1 MIDQE
6 RTIKE
11 LEWIV
16 NLFGNYE
23 RHAMDDEEIQSLNDA
38 IMLLK
43 DQETIVR
50 CKDCKYWHDPINCQL
65 ESEGLKTPD
74 DWFCADGERW

>member
-1 MIDQE
+1 MTNRE
-6 RTIKE
+6 KTIKG

-43 DQETIVR
+43 EQGTIVR

-65 ESEGLKTPD
+65 DSEGLKTPD
-74 DWFCADGERW
+74 NWFCADGERR

>member
-1 MIDQE
+1 MPDRE
-6 RTIKE
+6 RTIKG

-43 DQETIVR
+43 EQEAIVR
-50 CKDCKYWHDPINCQL
+50 CKDCKYRYDSINCQL
-65 ESEGLKTPD
+65 DSEGLKTPD
-74 DWFCADGERW
+74 DWYCADGKRR